1 MVILRNL
8 NPSTLANLLLES
20 SRERQS
26 GPQTFSAKQG
36 EKKDTGQ
43 LVYLAE
49 RTSRSDYTV
58 DTQKKSRS
66 GYR

>member
-26 GPQTFSAKQG
+26 GPQPFSAKQG
-36 EKKDTGQ
+36 EEKDAGK
-43 LVYLAE
+43 LVYLAK
-49 RTSRSDYTV
+49 RASRAD
-58 DTQKKSRS
+58 KL
-66 GYR
+66 